1 MKQIVFA
8 TNNKHKLEE
17 IRNILDNTLNILS
30 LDDINCHEDIPET
43 GSTIE
48 ENALIKARYIKEKY
62 GYDCF
67 ADDTG
72 LEIKSL
78 NNEPGVYSARYAGN
92 DHNSEKNMQK
102 VLENLKG
109 KNDRS
114 ACFRTCIALITSNN
128 EYLFEGKIEGE
139 IITEKKGESGFGY
152 DPIFVPDGYTQTFAE
167 LGNDIK
173 QNKSQSLSCKETYK
187 FFTTYKIKKE
197 YLDYDEETILFCRY
211 ITLFSSVFRSDRSRS
226 MENLSGIPYTFTNNG
241 NER

>member
-17 IRNILDNTLNILS
+17 IRNILDNALNILS

-43 GSTIE
+43 GNTIE

-114 ACFRTCIALITSNN
+114 ACFRTCIALITGNN
-128 EYLFEGKIEGE
+128 EYLFEGKIKGE

-173 QNKSQSLSCKETYK
+173 NKISHRALAVKKLINFLQP
-187 FFTTYKIKKE
+187 IK
-197 YLDYDEETILFCRY
+197 
-211 ITLFSSVFRSDRSRS
+211 
-226 MENLSGIPYTFTNNG
+226 
-241 NER
+241 

>member
-1 MKQIVFA
+1 MFQKELTIISLFITLYTISYSIMKQIVFA

-17 IRNILDNTLNILS
+17 IRSILDNALNILS

-114 ACFRTCIALITSNN
+114 AYFRTCIALITGNN

-173 QNKSQSLSCKETYK
+173 NKISHRALAVKKLINFLQS
-187 FFTTYKIKKE
+187 IQ
-197 YLDYDEETILFCRY
+197 
-211 ITLFSSVFRSDRSRS
+211 
-226 MENLSGIPYTFTNNG
+226 
-241 NER
+241 

>member
-92 DHNSEKNMQK
+92 DH
-102 VLENLKG
+102 
-109 KNDRS
+109 S

-173 QNKSQSLSCKETYK
+173 NKISHRALAVKKLINFLQP
-187 FFTTYKIKKE
+187 IK
-197 YLDYDEETILFCRY
+197 
-211 ITLFSSVFRSDRSRS
+211 
-226 MENLSGIPYTFTNNG
+226 
-241 NER
+241 

>member
-62 GYDCF
+62 GYDCS

-114 ACFRTCIALITSNN
+114 ACIRTCIALITGNN

-173 QNKSQSLSCKETYK
+173 NKISHRALAVKKLINFLQP
-187 FFTTYKIKKE
+187 IK
-197 YLDYDEETILFCRY
+197 
-211 ITLFSSVFRSDRSRS
+211 
-226 MENLSGIPYTFTNNG
+226 
-241 NER
+241 

>member
-152 DPIFVPDGYTQTFAE
+152 DPIFVPEGYTQTFAE
-167 LGNDIK
+167 
-173 QNKSQSLSCKETYK
+173 
-187 FFTTYKIKKE
+187 
-197 YLDYDEETILFCRY
+197 
-211 ITLFSSVFRSDRSRS
+211 
-226 MENLSGIPYTFTNNG
+226 MG
-241 NER
+241 NELKNKISHRAIATNKLCKFLNSIQ

>member
-1 MKQIVFA
+1 MINEVYIIDDADTMTREAQNCLLK
-8 TNNKHKLEE
+8 TLEE
-17 IRNILDNTLNILS
+17 PPEFANIILIGS
-30 LDDINCHEDIPET
+30 NESSFL
-43 GSTIE
+43 STIKSRCTI
-48 ENALIKARYIKEKY
+48 IKFNPISDEQVKGYIKEKY

-114 ACFRTCIALITSNN
+114 ACFRTCIALITGNN

-173 QNKSQSLSCKETYK
+173 NKISHRALAVKKLINFLQP
-187 FFTTYKIKKE
+187 IK
-197 YLDYDEETILFCRY
+197 
-211 ITLFSSVFRSDRSRS
+211 
-226 MENLSGIPYTFTNNG
+226 
-241 NER
+241 

>member
-1 MKQIVFA
+1 MFQKELTIISLYTISYSIMKQIVFA

-17 IRNILDNTLNILS
+17 IRNILDNALNILS

-114 ACFRTCIALITSNN
+114 ACFRTCIALITGNN

-173 QNKSQSLSCKETYK
+173 NKISHRALAVKKLINFLQS
-187 FFTTYKIKKE
+187 IQ
-197 YLDYDEETILFCRY
+197 
-211 ITLFSSVFRSDRSRS
+211 
-226 MENLSGIPYTFTNNG
+226 
-241 NER
+241 

>member
-1 MKQIVFA
+1 MFQKELTIISLFITLYTISYSIMKQIVFA

-17 IRNILDNTLNILS
+17 IRNILDNALNILS

-114 ACFRTCIALITSNN
+114 AYFRTCIALITGNN

-173 QNKSQSLSCKETYK
+173 NKISHRALAVKKLINFLQS
-187 FFTTYKIKKE
+187 IQ
-197 YLDYDEETILFCRY
+197 
-211 ITLFSSVFRSDRSRS
+211 
-226 MENLSGIPYTFTNNG
+226 
-241 NER
+241 

>member
-17 IRNILDNTLNILS
+17 IRNILDNTLNILG

-173 QNKSQSLSCKETYK
+173 NKISHRALAVKKLINFLQP
-187 FFTTYKIKKE
+187 IK
-197 YLDYDEETILFCRY
+197 
-211 ITLFSSVFRSDRSRS
+211 
-226 MENLSGIPYTFTNNG
+226 
-241 NER
+241 

>member
-114 ACFRTCIALITSNN
+114 ACFRTCIALITGNN

-152 DPIFVPDGYTQTFAE
+152 DPIFYVPEYGCTTAE
-167 LGNDIK
+167 MTPELKNE
-173 QNKSQSLSCKETYK
+173 LSHRGKALRAMKKILEEK
-187 FFTTYKIKKE
+187 FRE
-197 YLDYDEETILFCRY
+197 GEL
-211 ITLFSSVFRSDRSRS
+211 
-226 MENLSGIPYTFTNNG
+226 
-241 NER
+241 

>member
-67 ADDTG
+67 ADDTE

-173 QNKSQSLSCKETYK
+173 NKISHRALAVKKLINFLQP
-187 FFTTYKIKKE
+187 IK
-197 YLDYDEETILFCRY
+197 
-211 ITLFSSVFRSDRSRS
+211 
-226 MENLSGIPYTFTNNG
+226 
-241 NER
+241 

>member
-1 MKQIVFA
+1 MIILLFQKELTIISLFITLYTISYSIMKQIVFA

-17 IRNILDNTLNILS
+17 IRNILDNALNILS

-114 ACFRTCIALITSNN
+114 ACFRTCIALITGNN

-173 QNKSQSLSCKETYK
+173 NKISHRALAVKKLINFLQS
-187 FFTTYKIKKE
+187 IQ
-197 YLDYDEETILFCRY
+197 
-211 ITLFSSVFRSDRSRS
+211 
-226 MENLSGIPYTFTNNG
+226 
-241 NER
+241 

>member
-17 IRNILDNTLNILS
+17 IRSILDNALNILS

-114 ACFRTCIALITSNN
+114 AYFRTCIALITGNN

-173 QNKSQSLSCKETYK
+173 NKISHRALAVKKLINFLQS
-187 FFTTYKIKKE
+187 IQ
-197 YLDYDEETILFCRY
+197 
-211 ITLFSSVFRSDRSRS
+211 
-226 MENLSGIPYTFTNNG
+226 
-241 NER
+241 

>member
-152 DPIFVPDGYTQTFAE
+152 DPIFVPDGYIQTFAE

-173 QNKSQSLSCKETYK
+173 NKISHRALAVKKLINFLQP
-187 FFTTYKIKKE
+187 IK
-197 YLDYDEETILFCRY
+197 
-211 ITLFSSVFRSDRSRS
+211 
-226 MENLSGIPYTFTNNG
+226 
-241 NER
+241 

>member
-139 IITEKKGESGFGY
+139 IITEKKGESVFGY

-173 QNKSQSLSCKETYK
+173 NKISHRALAVKKLINFLQP
-187 FFTTYKIKKE
+187 IK
-197 YLDYDEETILFCRY
+197 
-211 ITLFSSVFRSDRSRS
+211 
-226 MENLSGIPYTFTNNG
+226 
-241 NER
+241 

>member
-17 IRNILDNTLNILS
+17 IRNTLDNTLNILS

-173 QNKSQSLSCKETYK
+173 NKISHRALAVKKLINFLQP
-187 FFTTYKIKKE
+187 IK
-197 YLDYDEETILFCRY
+197 
-211 ITLFSSVFRSDRSRS
+211 
-226 MENLSGIPYTFTNNG
+226 
-241 NER
+241 

>member
-173 QNKSQSLSCKETYK
+173 NKISHRALAVK
-187 FFTTYKIKKE
+187 KIINFLQPIK
-197 YLDYDEETILFCRY
+197 
-211 ITLFSSVFRSDRSRS
+211 
-226 MENLSGIPYTFTNNG
+226 
-241 NER
+241 

>member
-114 ACFRTCIALITSNN
+114 ACFRTCIALITDNN

-173 QNKSQSLSCKETYK
+173 NKISHRALAVKKLINFLQP
-187 FFTTYKIKKE
+187 IK
-197 YLDYDEETILFCRY
+197 
-211 ITLFSSVFRSDRSRS
+211 
-226 MENLSGIPYTFTNNG
+226 
-241 NER
+241 

>member
-1 MKQIVFA
+1 MFQKELTIISLFITLYTISYSIMKQIVFA

-17 IRNILDNTLNILS
+17 IRNILDNALNILS

-114 ACFRTCIALITSNN
+114 ACFRTCIALITGNN

-173 QNKSQSLSCKETYK
+173 NKISHRALAVKKLINFLQS
-187 FFTTYKIKKE
+187 IQ
-197 YLDYDEETILFCRY
+197 
-211 ITLFSSVFRSDRSRS
+211 
-226 MENLSGIPYTFTNNG
+226 
-241 NER
+241 

>member
-43 GSTIE
+43 GNTIE

-173 QNKSQSLSCKETYK
+173 NKISHRALAVKKLINFLQP
-187 FFTTYKIKKE
+187 IK
-197 YLDYDEETILFCRY
+197 
-211 ITLFSSVFRSDRSRS
+211 
-226 MENLSGIPYTFTNNG
+226 
-241 NER
+241 

>member
-1 MKQIVFA
+1 MFQKETTIISLFITLYTISDSIMKQIVFA

-17 IRNILDNTLNILS
+17 IRNILDHTLNILS

-62 GYDCF
+62 DYDCF

-102 VLENLKG
+102 VLENLKD

-114 ACFRTCIALITSNN
+114 ACFRTCIALITGNK
-128 EYLFEGKIEGE
+128 EYLFEGKIEGQ

-173 QNKSQSLSCKETYK
+173 NKISHRALAV
-187 FFTTYKIKKE
+187 KK
-197 YLDYDEETILFCRY
+197 LINFLQPTQ
-211 ITLFSSVFRSDRSRS
+211 
-226 MENLSGIPYTFTNNG
+226 
-241 NER
+241 